1 MNMEDL
7 LMRKDVVN
15 EEAAE
20 RGVEVLEF
28 NKIKVSVF
36 DFKKDWA
43 LVEPHL
49 NDPEVLELLNE
60 GMLAF
65 SQDYGWKHLPLWD
78 PNNDIGPWEYAR
90 GDGHATYA
98 LDKVNED
105 PETQALYKKYE
116 MICSNDGFEFDEL
129 MYEDINPKMK
139 KASEAYAE
147 EFGKIMDKY
156 LPKKN
161 TYRWYQCFCAG
172 CYLQFW
178 HLALAEKVFPDFE
191 WDIFEKDNPDSGK
204 CSITNI
210 GKGPNRKYLIF
221 DIFLFDSCSAD
232 EILENVGLNQN
243 SMEKAWEAKKQY
255 WRDLLHH
262 SLN

>member
-1 MNMEDL
+1 MEDL
-7 LMRKDVVN
+7 VMRKDVVN
-15 EEAAE
+15 EEATGRNAE
-20 RGVEVLEF
+20 ALEPD
-28 NKIKVSVF
+28 KVKVSVF

-49 NDPEVLELLNE
+49 NDPELLELLNE
-60 GMLAF
+60 GMLEF
-65 SQDYGWKHLPLWD
+65 SQDHPWKHLPLWD
-78 PNNDIGPWEYAR
+78 PANNKGPWEYAV
-90 GDGHATYA
+90 GNGHASDA

-232 EILENVGLNQN
+232 KILENVGLNQN
-243 SMEKAWEAKKQY
+243 SIEKAWEAAKQY